1 MCRARIASNEPA
13 ALGGRMPTGHVS
25 VVHRLAPRTFASS
38 SWHSAAKST
47 LFCTKFRCLHACPTT
62 TRREHAV
69 SSGCTA
75 APLSGV
81 TCRKWLRPRNSRRL
95 REPRDHKISN
105 NKGAQDNIVLRTF
118 VVRNFTGTKSG
129 HARKRAVM
137 SRARKR
143 LPRRRACF
151 VHHETYSVASACVVL
166 SRTGGG
172 RSVR

>member
-105 NKGAQDNIVLRTF
+105 NKGAQDKRSF
-118 VVRNFTGTKSG
+118 VVRFSLAKNSVIFAKFGGAVSHVARTKTS
-129 HARKRAVM
+129 AV
-137 SRARKR
+137 
-143 LPRRRACF
+143 P
-151 VHHETYSVASACVVL
+151 
-166 SRTGGG
+166 
-172 RSVR
+172 VRDRWWLRNL